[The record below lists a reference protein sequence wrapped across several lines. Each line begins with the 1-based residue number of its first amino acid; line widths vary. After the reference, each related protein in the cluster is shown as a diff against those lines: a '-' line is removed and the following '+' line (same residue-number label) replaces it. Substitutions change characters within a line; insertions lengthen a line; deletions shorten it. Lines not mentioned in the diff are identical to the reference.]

1 MPSAAPLEPLLH
13 PGTVLL
19 LKPLSGVFDTV
30 SRSHLDRSRMAARL
44 KSRLALDL
52 GVGAL
57 SSLDLPRADGEGAR
71 ERAPRK
77 GSKLRIT
84 KSVPLDPRKRT
95 RGRGVPR

>member
-1 MPSAAPLEPLLH
+1 
-13 PGTVLL
+13 
-19 LKPLSGVFDTV
+19 
-30 SRSHLDRSRMAARL
+30 MAARL

-84 KSVPLDPRKRT
+84 KSVPLDPRKRS
-95 RGRGVPR
+95 RGRGVPRYNWREVKALSSCGGDVVVGPILDG